1 MKSIFA
7 AIAIFALL
15 ILLGGSLYTVGE
27 QEQVI
32 ITRFGQ
38 PVGQPVTDAGL
49 HFKTPFV
56 EDVNRFEKRIVQWDG
71 PPSEMTTKDK
81 LFIVVDTF
89 ARWRVNDA
97 LSYFQKLRDERTAQ
111 SRLDTI
117 LGSEVRNIVAKHD
130 LIEVVRT
137 DKNRKPTADDSAVA
151 PRVGELPPILYG
163 REVLEQEILRAAKKA
178 LAEQKLG
185 IELLD
190 FRFKRLNY
198 KSNVLE
204 KVYLRMTSERDQ
216 IAQRFLSE
224 GEGKA
229 AEKNGER
236 ERELRRIESDAYR
249 KVQEIQGRA
258 DAEATRIYSETY
270 NTSPVAADF
279 YQFVKTLDTYKA
291 ILGRDTTLI
300 LTTESDLFKFLKKT
314 DGGASTKPAA
324 KGSAAAPAPAPAV
337 AQP

>member
-1 MKSIFA
+1 MKSVLA

-15 ILLGGSLYTVGE
+15 ILLGGSVYTVGE
-27 QEQVI
+27 TEQVI

-38 PVGQPVTDAGL
+38 PVGQPVTEAGL
-49 HFKTPFV
+49 HFKTPFI
-56 EDVNRFEKRIVQWDG
+56 EDVNRFEKRIVQWEG

-81 LFIVVDTF
+81 LFIVVDSF
-89 ARWRVNDA
+89 ARWRITDA
-97 LSYFQKLRDERTAQ
+97 LAYFQKLRDERTAQ

-137 DKNRKPTADDSAVA
+137 DKARKPTPDDSALA
-151 PRVGELPPILYG
+151 PKISGLEPIQFG
-163 REVLEQEILRAAKKA
+163 REVLEKDILRIAKKA

-204 KVYLRMTSERDQ
+204 KVYSRMTSERDQ

-249 KVQEIQGRA
+249 KVQEIQGKA
-258 DAEATRIYSETY
+258 DAEATQIYSKAY
-270 NTSPVAADF
+270 NASPAAADF
-279 YQFVKTLDTYKA
+279 YQFMKTLETYKA
-291 ILGRDTTLI
+291 VLGNDTTLI
-300 LTTESDLFKFLKKT
+300 LTTDSDLFKFIKKI
-314 DGGASTKPAA
+314 DGGAAKPAP
-324 KGSAAAPAPAPAV
+324 KPPA